1 MPHQQKR
8 IYHTH
13 YEWLSLIYQA
23 ADGFDDAIIGLCG
36 ERVVYDER
44 RCIEILAEDMGSV
57 EEALDYFGYNVE
69 GSYVGE
75 HTPLYVEVV

>member
-23 ADGFDDAIIGLCG
+23 ADVDAILKAIKDV
-36 ERVVYDER
+36 EKSHINVYDLTIG
-44 RCIEILAEDMGSV
+44 IEKCSS
-57 EEALDYFGYNVE
+57 F
-69 GSYVGE
+69 
-75 HTPLYVEVV
+75 EVVE

>member
-23 ADGFDDAIIGLCG
+23 ADVDAILKAIKDV
-36 ERVVYDER
+36 ETSHINVYDLR
-44 RCIEILAEDMGSV
+44 IAIENGV
-57 EEALDYFGYNVE
+57 TFEAIQ
-69 GSYVGE
+69 
-75 HTPLYVEVV
+75 

>member
-23 ADGFDDAIIGLCG
+23 ADVDAILKAIKDV
-36 ERVVYDER
+36 ETSHINVYDLTKA
-44 RCIEILAEDMGSV
+44 IENGV
-57 EEALDYFGYNVE
+57 TFEAIQ
-69 GSYVGE
+69 
-75 HTPLYVEVV
+75 